1 MNRQEF
7 ALYVLDNYGIKP
19 DYPWAKNPDFA
30 VFRHDDNQKWFALI
44 MDIPKAR
51 LEIDADGNIDVVNL
65 KCDPVLIGSLKG
77 KSGIYPAYH
86 MNKANWITVALD
98 ESVSDVAIKMF
109 IDMSFELTAPKIKRK
124 INLISENNI

>member
-1 MNRQEF
+1 MNRQKFER
-7 ALYVLDNYGIKP
+7 YVLDNYDIKP

-30 VFRHDDNQKWFALI
+30 VFRHGGNKKWFALI

-51 LEIDADGNIDVVNL
+51 LGIVEDGNIDVVNL

-98 ESVSDVAIKMF
+98 ESVDDDELRML
-109 IDMSFELTAPKIKRK
+109 IDMSFELTAPKIHLKR
-124 INLISENNI
+124 